1 MSDNNAEAITIAPKK
16 RIRRTKK
23 EIEEQRRKDAEE
35 LQRKIDAGENIEVV
49 KKKKGKG
56 KGKGSVKKNI
66 DEVKET
72 TSDDIR
78 REKVEYLMRQFPEL
92 SEIQCKDLEIGI
104 YNFVIEYITKKG
116 QYVSWNDLFIG
127 LYKHKLMSVVN
138 NMVKYEKLC
147 EYIKEGV
154 YKPHEIVFLKFD
166 EIDPELWDD
175 LFIKRDKEIKDL
187 NEKKLDVNTD
197 LYVCKKCK
205 SRKINEKYAFLRSGD
220 EGGVCML
227 TCTECNFQFRIYN

>member
-1 MSDNNAEAITIAPKK
+1 MCDVMEHKHTPKK

-23 EIEEQRRKDAEE
+23 EIEEQRKKDAEE
-35 LQRKIDAGENIEVV
+35 LQCRINAGENVEVV

-56 KGKGSVKKNI
+56 KGRGTAKKEVE
-66 DEVKET
+66 EVKET
-72 TSDDIR
+72 TSDDVR
-78 REKVEYLMRQFPEL
+78 REKVEYLIRQFPEL
-92 SEIQCKDLEIGI
+92 SELEVKDLEVGI
-104 YNFVIEYITKKG
+104 YNYIIDYITKKG
-116 QYVSWNDLFIG
+116 QYCSWNDMFIQ

-138 NMVKYEKLC
+138 NMKKYGKLV
-147 EYIKEGV
+147 EYIKDEV

-175 LFIKRDKEIKDL
+175 LFIKRGKEIKDL
-187 NEKKLDVNTD
+187 TEKKLDVNTD